1 MVASISLVAS
11 SLHDGRGRAVVD
23 NGPVPTSPL
32 VTLSDGRAIPQ
43 LGLGVYKVSD
53 DEATDAVGSALEA
66 GYRHIDTA
74 AFYENEKGVG
84 QAIRQSGL
92 PRHEV
97 FVTSKVW
104 QDDHGYDETR
114 RAFDTSL
121 ARLGFDYLDL
131 YLIHWP
137 APRQNRYVET
147 WRALESLKADGLVRS
162 IGVSNFHPHH
172 LDRLAQEGGE
182 TPVINQVELHPWLQ
196 QAGVREYDDAHGI
209 ATEAWSPLARGRIL
223 DDPTLATLASKH
235 GRSPAQIVLRWQL
248 DLGNIVIPKS
258 ITPARIR
265 ENIDVF
271 DFALDD
277 DDRARIAA
285 LDSGQRTGKDPDDL
299 G

>member
-1 MVASISLVAS
+1 M
-11 SLHDGRGRAVVD
+11 
-23 NGPVPTSPL
+23 PTSPL

-53 DEATDAVGSALEA
+53 AEATDAVAHALEA

-74 AFYENEKGVG
+74 AFYENEVGVG
-84 QAIRQSGL
+84 QAVRAGDV

-104 QDDHGYDETR
+104 QNDHGYDETR

-121 ARLGFDYLDL
+121 EKLGFDYLDL

-147 WRALESLKADGLVRS
+147 WRALESLKADGVVRS

-172 LDRLAQEGGE
+172 LERLAREGGE

-196 QAGVREYDDAHGI
+196 QAGVREYDAAHSI
-209 ATEAWSPLARGRIL
+209 ATEAW
-223 DDPTLATLASKH
+223 
-235 GRSPAQIVLRWQL
+235 
-248 DLGNIVIPKS
+248 
-258 ITPARIR
+258 
-265 ENIDVF
+265 
-271 DFALDD
+271 
-277 DDRARIAA
+277 
-285 LDSGQRTGKDPDDL
+285 
-299 G
+299 